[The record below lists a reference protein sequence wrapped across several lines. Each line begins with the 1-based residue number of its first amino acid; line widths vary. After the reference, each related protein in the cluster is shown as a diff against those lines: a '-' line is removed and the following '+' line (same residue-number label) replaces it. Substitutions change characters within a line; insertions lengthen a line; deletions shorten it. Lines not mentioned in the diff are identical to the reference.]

1 MSLSPPPLLCVPT
14 QWKGDKPWKQK
25 RKYFHL
31 SFSNDQCLIYHSS
44 CYLIHW
50 QSKKVQHEAQRPEDL
65 LLLGSWKTKGG
76 SLTSGGRSCNDTPP
90 TTPPPTPSTPW
101 CSNTA
106 GHTEPRGQVLD
117 AVHAQARQ
125 DLICNKSGPV
135 VPWAI
140 FSSTV
145 LMTLQTLSQYFSIFI
160 IFIILLLFIIYFS
173 KCYSSSSYSD
183 SYSDSDSNSPFS
195 TSS

>member
-1 MSLSPPPLLCVPT
+1 MDTLTYSALTEQKSPTWSPATRGSAPPCPAT
-14 QWKGDKPWKQK
+14 
-25 RKYFHL
+25 
-31 SFSNDQCLIYHSS
+31 C
-44 CYLIHW
+44 
-50 QSKKVQHEAQRPEDL
+50 
-65 LLLGSWKTKGG
+65 GSWRTRGR
-76 SLTSGGRSCNDTPP
+76 SSTSGGRSCKKNPP
-90 TTPPPTPSTPW
+90 TTPKTTSIRSTPW

-106 GHTEPRGQVLD
+106 GHTEPTGQVLD
-117 AVHAQARQ
+117 AVPAQARQ
-125 DLICNKSGPV
+125 DLICDKSGSV

-160 IFIILLLFIIYFS
+160 IFIILLLFIIYFN